1 MSKIKIDKIIRS
13 KRRTLSLEIEPDARL
28 IVRAPQKTSLDYIE
42 QIVQK
47 KRLWIQSKQQL
58 TREKYAERQSK
69 KFVNGE
75 GFLYLGH
82 TYPLSIVNDNVP
94 FLFDNEFLLSKHLLS
109 KGRKLF
115 IDWYKKAAYR
125 KIGDR
130 LDRHASFS
138 GFKYNKF
145 GITSAQKRWGSCNYK
160 NTLSFSWRLIMAPLR
175 VIDYVVVHELVH
187 TVEKNH
193 SKRFWNRV
201 KLLDPNY
208 QDNRKWIKENGHR
221 LII

>member
-1 MSKIKIDKIIRS
+1 MSKIRIDKIIRS
-13 KRRTLSLEIEPDARL
+13 KRRTLALEIEPDASL
-28 IVRAPQKTSLDYIE
+28 IVRAPQRISLDYIE

-58 TREKYAERQSK
+58 TREKYVKIQSK
-69 KFVNGE
+69 EFVNGE

-82 TYPLSIVNDNVP
+82 TYSLSIVNNNVP
-94 FLFDNEFLLSKHLLS
+94 FLFDNEFLLSRHYLP

-115 IDWYKKAAYR
+115 MDWYKKAAYQ

-130 LDRHASFS
+130 LDRYSSLS
-138 GFKYNKF
+138 GLKYNKF
-145 GITSAQKRWGSCNYK
+145 GITIAQKRWGSCNYK
-160 NTLSFSWRLIMAPLR
+160 NNLSFSWRLIMAPLR

-193 SKRFWNRV
+193 SKRFWSRV

-208 QDNRKWIKENGHR
+208 QNNKKWIKENEHR

>member
-13 KRRTLSLEIEPDARL
+13 KRRTLALEIEPDASL
-28 IVRAPQKTSLDYIE
+28 IVRAPQRISLDYIE

-58 TREKYAERQSK
+58 TREKHAKIQSNG
-69 KFVNGE
+69 FVNGE

-82 TYPLSIVNDNVP
+82 TYPLSIVNNNVP
-94 FLFDNEFLLSKHLLS
+94 FLFDNKFLLSKDHLP

-115 IDWYKKAAYR
+115 IDWYKKAAYQ

-130 LDRHASFS
+130 LDWHSSIS
-138 GFKYNKF
+138 GLKYNKF

-160 NTLSFSWRLIMAPLR
+160 NNLSFSWRLIMTPWR
-175 VIDYVVVHELVH
+175 IIDYVVVHELVH

-193 SKRFWNRV
+193 SKRFWNKV

-208 QDNRKWIKENGHR
+208 QDNRKWIKENEHR